1 MLDRTRLPLLW
12 MPAVCALALACDA
25 LPKFQFQ
32 LQRDIQREFHLTS
45 AMVMVIDTTYMVVA
59 VFDDAHAAFEPKEL
73 TVFQEQ
79 VAHYAVTHYTR
90 SKLKTVGVVV
100 DRASQR
106 GGSKAQP
113 EPTVFVPEYHPDGT
127 VRLAVMPARRT
138 ITTQVRGRAKQP

>member
-12 MPAVCALALACDA
+12 MSGVCALALACDA

-59 VFDDAHAAFEPKEL
+59 VFDDVHAAFDPKKL
-73 TVFQEQ
+73 VAFQEE
-79 VAHYAVTHYTR
+79 VAHYAVMHYTHA
-90 SKLKTVGVVV
+90 KLKTIGVVV

-106 GGSKAQP
+106 GGSKEQP
-113 EPTVFVPEYHPDGT
+113 APTVFVPEYHPDGT
-127 VRLAVMPARRT
+127 VRLAGVPPRRT
-138 ITTQVRGRAKQP
+138 ITTQVRNRAKQP

>member
-1 MLDRTRLPLLW
+1 MLDRTRLPLLL

-32 LQRDIQREFHLTS
+32 LQRDMQREFHLTS
-45 AMVMVIDTTYMVVA
+45 AMVVA
-59 VFDDAHAAFEPKEL
+59 VFDDAHAAFQPKEL
-73 TVFQEQ
+73 VAFQEQ
-79 VAHYAVTHYTR
+79 VARYAVTHYAH

-106 GGSKAQP
+106 GGSKEQP

-127 VRLAVMPARRT
+127 VRLAVMPPRRT
-138 ITTQVRGRAKQP
+138 